1 MQILKVTATT
11 TTKLF
16 SSVALSLPNFPFQRL
31 CQPTAGP
38 FIYLIAIWQ
47 VNIYCFTI
55 SLRLGDKL
63 SIVKGDN
70 CMRNKILIADDEERM
85 RRLVGDFLRREGYQI
100 MEAADGRE
108 ALEIFEADQDICLV
122 ILDVMMPVYDGW
134 AVCREIRKKSM
145 IPIIMLTAR
154 GEETDELFGFEL
166 GADEYIS
173 KPFSPQV
180 LIARVQALLRRASGG
195 IRSVFAYPGLE
206 IDVDARRVKVDDEFI
221 MLSPKEFELL
231 SYMAANEGRALSRD
245 QILNAVWDYNFYGDP
260 RTVDTHVKKVRL
272 KLGSR
277 GEYIQTVRGVGY
289 RFEVPN
295 D

>member
-1 MQILKVTATT
+1 
-11 TTKLF
+11 
-16 SSVALSLPNFPFQRL
+16 
-31 CQPTAGP
+31 
-38 FIYLIAIWQ
+38 
-47 VNIYCFTI
+47 
-55 SLRLGDKL
+55 
-63 SIVKGDN
+63 
-70 CMRNKILIADDEERM
+70 MRKILVADDEERM
-85 RRLVGDFLRREGYQI
+85 RRLVGDFLRREGFQI
-100 MEAADGRE
+100 LEAANGRE
-108 ALEIFEADQDICLV
+108 ALEIFQTDGDICLV
-122 ILDVMMPVYDGW
+122 ILDVMMPEYDGW
-134 AVCREIRKKSM
+134 VVCREIRKTSM

-180 LIARVQALLRRASGG
+180 LIARVQALLRRASADT
-195 IRSVFAYPGLE
+195 RSVYVYPGLE
-206 IDVDARRVKVDDEFI
+206 IDVDARHVKVDGEII

-231 SYMAANEGRALSRD
+231 AYMAANEGRALSRD

-272 KLGSR
+272 KLGSW